1 MWVTGEKGCSA
12 AGEKHR
18 PAARSLGLDEGPAD
32 LLCNQG
38 KAPFFSPASAP
49 SVWGSRWLVLG
60 VQLRQRASLPPGGR
74 LGNGSGF
81 GIQADRWRRDLQA
94 GAHLCPPW
102 QGHVPLSLHSHLEQ
116 K

>member
-49 SVWGSRWLVLG
+49 VGVGLPVACSGSPAQAEGKPATWW
-60 VQLRQRASLPPGGR
+60 PPGEWLWVWNPG
-74 LGNGSGF
+74 
-81 GIQADRWRRDLQA
+81 
-94 GAHLCPPW
+94 
-102 QGHVPLSLHSHLEQ
+102 
-116 K
+116 